1 MGGTDMRVAIVGAG
15 KGGSAM
21 LEVLLG
27 DDNIEIVGMVDER
40 AEAPGL
46 ALARSH
52 GIPVG
57 SSIDEL
63 DSYELL
69 INVTGDRRVSEEIR
83 RKLPAGAELIEGAS
97 ARFFYDQLMKRKEE
111 HDHVQSMLAELAHL
125 NSLAQ
130 RLNASSDL
138 DEMLRMVLHEAMS
151 LVQMPA
157 ASVSLYNQERKEL
170 SLVVS
175 SGFSEAFDRQ
185 PPWPVRPGGLT
196 EQILRSRKPFAV
208 ENVHDPDAGFTRN
221 EVLARE
227 GVESLVAVPL
237 VLDDTTVGILYVDDF
252 KPRSFDKEQLRL
264 LSLLAGQAA
273 HSIQK
278 ERMIR
283 ELRESK
289 EAMDK
294 LNEELESRIMAR
306 TRDLRQANE
315 ELVRASQAKS
325 QFISNMSHEL
335 RTPLTSINGFS
346 ELLIDELFGPIN
358 DQQRSYLENILSS
371 GRHLLDLIN
380 GILDMAK
387 IESGRMGLDLDR
399 LDVSRVIDDVAQV
412 LQGFANKASVTLD
425 FHVDDDVPVMLID
438 RTKFKQI
445 LYNICSNAI
454 KFSPEGGVVRVRA
467 SVGTMPAVGNEREGM
482 RALHIEVQDE
492 GIGIAAK
499 DIDRIFNP
507 FEQVEGDHA
516 RRFEGTGLGLSLT
529 KRLVELHGGTIGVTS
544 ELGKGS
550 CFYYSLPIEE
560 VDEDGEL
567 ISTGDEPQAPD
578 DIENVTKAKP
588 VQVTVKEHHKP
599 LPVSPDAPLIL
610 VVDDDQGSQELA
622 TLYLTEAGY
631 RVCRASN
638 GYEALERAREEHP
651 FLIMLDVMMPGK
663 DGWEVLQELK
673 MDPATADIPVMMCSV
688 AEGQELGVALGAT
701 DYISKP
707 IDRKTLSSKLAGL
720 GLGRKRGNQTIHILA
735 VDDDPKIRELYLGS
749 LSADGYRVHTASS
762 GREALEMAEAI
773 EPDVILLDLM
783 MPEMDG
789 FAVVERLKQHPRLQD
804 IPVIVVSAK
813 ELSVAERMQLAGKVE
828 DLVSKDG
835 LSKEALIEQ
844 VHHFERTY
852 PQRAGLQDP
861 VSGLFNHR
869 YLQIRLSQE
878 INRAKRNKQLFSVV
892 LFDIDNFTRFCE
904 VAGQAY
910 AQAALHKIG
919 EFLLRDSRGSDVA
932 SRYRIDEFVA
942 VLTGTEASAAVRV
955 AMRYRNSI
963 ESYPFPMEE
972 KLGAYGLTVSAGV
985 AQYPDDG
992 TTPEAL
998 MQACQRRV
1006 RRAKSEGRNRVVY
1019 MENGE
1024 EKVV

>member
-1 MGGTDMRVAIVGAG
+1 MRVAIVGAG
-15 KGGSAM
+15 RGGSAM
-21 LEVLLG
+21 LEVLRE
-27 DDNIEIVGMVDER
+27 DENIEIVGIVD
-40 AEAPGL
+40 ADTEAPGIQK
-46 ALARSH
+46 ARQY
-52 GIPVG
+52 GVPVAEK
-57 SSIDEL
+57 IDQISGY
-63 DSYELL
+63 DLL
-69 INVTGDRRVSEEIR
+69 INVTGSKEVSAR
-83 RKLPAGAELIEGAS
+83 LHQQLPDNAELIEGAS
-97 ARFFYDQLMKRKEE
+97 ARFFYDQLMKRQRE
-111 HDHVQSMLAELAHL
+111 HAQVQSMLVELAHL
-125 NSLAQ
+125 NSLGQ

-138 DEMLRMVLHEAMS
+138 DEMLTMVLQEAMS
-151 LVQMPA
+151 LVHVPA
-157 ASVSLYNQERKEL
+157 ASVSLYDAESRML

-175 SGFSEAFDRQ
+175 SGFSDAFDNQ
-185 PPWPVRPGGLT
+185 PPWRVREGGLT
-196 EQILRSRKPFAV
+196 EQILRSRKPYAV
-208 ENVHDPDAGFTRN
+208 NDVDDPETAFSLNG
-221 EVLARE
+221 VLVDE
-227 GVESLVAVPL
+227 GVKSLVAVPL

-252 KPRSFDKEQLRL
+252 KPRCFDQEQLRL
-264 LSLLAGQAA
+264 LSLLAGQAV

-283 ELRESK
+283 ELRRSQ
-289 EAMDK
+289 EAMSR

-306 TRDLRQANE
+306 TRDLRMANE

-371 GRHLLDLIN
+371 GNHLLGLIN

-387 IESGRMGLDLDR
+387 IESGRMGLELDR
-399 LDVSRVIDDVAQV
+399 FDVGRVIEDAGRV
-412 LQGFANKASVTLD
+412 LQGFAAKAGATLE
-425 FHVDDDVPVMLID
+425 FKVDDDVPVMLID

-445 LYNICSNAI
+445 LYNLCSNAL
-454 KFSPEGGVVRVRA
+454 KFSPEGGVVTVRA
-467 SVGTMPAVGNEREGM
+467 SVEEMPTIGEDGGAM
-482 RALHIEVQDE
+482 RALRVEVQDQ

-550 CFYYSLPIEE
+550 CFYFTLPIEE
-560 VDEDGEL
+560 VDEEAAL
-567 ISTGDEPQAPD
+567 AEQTIAERTQEQR
-578 DIENVTKAKP
+578 EVKP

-599 LPVSPDAPLIL
+599 TPVSADAPLIL

-631 RVCRASN
+631 RVCRASD

-651 FLIMLDVMMPGK
+651 FMIMLDVMMPGK

-673 MDPATADIPVMMCSV
+673 LDPATADIPVMMCSV

-701 DYISKP
+701 DYITKP
-707 IDRKTLSSKLAGL
+707 IDRKALSSKLASLGL
-720 GLGRKRGNQTIHILA
+720 GLKRGNKTVHILA
-735 VDDDPKIRELYLGS
+735 VDDDPKIRELYLAS
-749 LSADGYRVHTASS
+749 LSADGYRVHTAAN
-762 GREALEMAEAI
+762 GHEALEMAEAI

-783 MPEMDG
+783 MPEVDG
-789 FAVVERLKQHPRLQD
+789 FTVVERLKQHPRLMD

-813 ELSVAERMQLAGKVE
+813 ELTVAERMQLAGKVE
-828 DLVSKDG
+828 DLVSKEG
-835 LSKEALIEQ
+835 LSKEELIAQ
-844 VHHFERTY
+844 VHHVEQTY
-852 PQRAGLQDP
+852 PQRAGLQDS

-878 INRAKRNKQLFSVV
+878 INRAERNKQPFSVV
-892 LFDIDNFTRFCE
+892 LLDIDQFSKFCE

-910 AQAALHKIG
+910 AQSALHKIG
-919 EFLLRDSRGSDVA
+919 ELLLRDSRGSDVA

-942 VLTGTEASAAVRV
+942 VLTGTEVAGALRV

-963 ESYPFPMEE
+963 ENYPFPMEE
-972 KLGAYGLTVSAGV
+972 KLGEFGLTVSAGV
-985 AQYPDDG
+985 AQYPEDG
-992 TTPEAL
+992 ETPEAL
-998 MQACQRRV
+998 MATCQKLV
-1006 RRAKSEGRNRVVY
+1006 RKAKEEGRNRVAY
-1019 MENGE
+1019 KENGE
-1024 EKVV
+1024 VKVV